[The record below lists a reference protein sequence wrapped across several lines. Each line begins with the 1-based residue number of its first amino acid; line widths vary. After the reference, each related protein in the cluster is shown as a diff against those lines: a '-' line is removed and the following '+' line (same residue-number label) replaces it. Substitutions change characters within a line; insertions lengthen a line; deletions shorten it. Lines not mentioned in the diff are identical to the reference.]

1 MHAHV
6 HTHDAVVRTS
16 PRSLPGVA
24 ETAWCP
30 GERVVRGRCG
40 GGSTSGAGTV
50 GGPLLAAPGRSR
62 QVRGPAGFSEHGRVL
77 WSEVSFLAMI

>member
-6 HTHDAVVRTS
+6 HTHDAVERTS

-30 GERVVRGRCG
+30 GERVVRGRRWGQKHFRG
-40 GGSTSGAGTV
+40 GDRGR
-50 GGPLLAAPGRSR
+50 PAPGRFR

>member
-6 HTHDAVVRTS
+6 HTHDAVERTS

-24 ETAWCP
+24 ETAWRP
-30 GERVVRGRCG
+30 GERVVRGRRG
-40 GGSTSGAGTV
+40 GRKHFR
-50 GGPLLAAPGRSR
+50 GGDGGRPAPGRSR